1 MQNVQEYQND
11 CRMEIKL
18 IKEIRTQT
26 GASFGDCKKA
36 LEQAN
41 GDLQKAIEI
50 AAHMLKDQQDQENE
64 VAKAQSEDEA
74 INQLK
79 SEFDK
84 LTEIISDK
92 DDVNRLRKA
101 TEYIKEKYDLGLSE
115 EDKKKYYVTSI
126 LLSPLKSVPDD
137 IKNAFISRYY
147 EEKNRLLDSVNSQ
160 ELKNLQIKIKDKI
173 TKQLTKH
180 GAVSGQIECMRI
192 DPVLFSTTVDLTK
205 GYNIL
210 YTECMRINEL
220 VNTLLSDSWY
230 DNYIL
235 RYSENGTDLNQL
247 YEESSGS
254 FSIENESPDGESEYY
269 VATEAMKSLSN
280 GPFEQYGFKGQWEEV
295 DSKELEKLLSL
306 ESNSNG
312 TSSNDLF
319 LEIIE
324 LFIQKTQ

>member
-1 MQNVQEYQND
+1 
-11 CRMEIKL
+11 MEIKL

-64 VAKAQSEDEA
+64 VAIAQSEDGA

-101 TEYIKEKYDLGLSE
+101 AEHIKEKYDLDLSE
-115 EDKKKYYVTSI
+115 EDKKKYYITST

-147 EEKNRLLDSVNSQ
+147 KEKKQNQLLDSVNSQ
-160 ELKNLQIKIKDKI
+160 ELKNLQIKI
-173 TKQLTKH
+173 L
-180 GAVSGQIECMRI
+180 
-192 DPVLFSTTVDLTK
+192 
-205 GYNIL
+205 
-210 YTECMRINEL
+210 
-220 VNTLLSDSWY
+220 
-230 DNYIL
+230 
-235 RYSENGTDLNQL
+235 
-247 YEESSGS
+247 
-254 FSIENESPDGESEYY
+254 
-269 VATEAMKSLSN
+269 
-280 GPFEQYGFKGQWEEV
+280 
-295 DSKELEKLLSL
+295 
-306 ESNSNG
+306 
-312 TSSNDLF
+312 
-319 LEIIE
+319 
-324 LFIQKTQ
+324 